1 MDSAPHP
8 CFVIFIMDFLEGLNP
23 EQRRAVEHVEGPL
36 LILAGA
42 GSGKTRVITHR
53 MAHLVRQQQIPG
65 PSILAVTFTNKA
77 AAEMRERVQHLLT
90 EPTQRNLPLVS
101 TFHSFCVRL
110 LRRDGAS
117 LVQVRPGFTT
127 QFNIYDAAD
136 QLSVVKSVYR
146 NLGLD
151 EKQFMQAKAALS
163 AISHGKSQRESPDDF
178 LKKAKDPVASRLA
191 LVYQQYEGALRKA
204 NALDFDDLL
213 LESVR
218 LLRSDSQIR
227 ELYNRRF
234 EFMMVDEYQDT
245 NSSQYDLMRLMTARE
260 NIAVVGDEDQSIYSW
275 RGANI
280 RNILD
285 FQKDFRDATVI
296 RLEENYRSTKN
307 VLEAAGAV
315 VAKNKA
321 RLGKTLWT
329 NAESGDLIGLY
340 EAGAGEDEALFIAD
354 SIDRYLKRNPR
365 ERVAVLYRTNSQ
377 SRQIEEALRRYG
389 RKYVVLGGLSFYER
403 AEIKDMLCYLKA
415 LRNPTDVV
423 SMQRIINVPARGIGK
438 STVEQIE
445 LHAQQT
451 GQNFWD
457 ALGEMLEARE
467 FPARAAAAVEAFHR
481 LMTEL
486 MRDVEKRPVDAVLR
500 DILAWTGYQKV
511 LETDQGPEAEGR
523 LGNLQE
529 LLNAAAD
536 ATERGDTLAEFLD
549 HAALVADSDALDEK
563 AQISLLTMHNAKG
576 LEWPA
581 VFIAGLEEGLFP
593 HSRSRDNEEALE
605 EERRLCYVA
614 LTRAQKKLTL
624 SWARM
629 RRRYGGGAP
638 EPTLPSRFVDEIPKE
653 LTERLDDKGSPDRV
667 DLFVERREV
676 RDTVKKSLFTGKT
689 YNSVDNISQFFS
701 ERGMPAPKGF
711 MRPPAAGG
719 AQGGTRS
726 AQAPP
731 SVGAGRPAVAQVA
744 PPTGDRPP
752 ASSSGGKLLQM
763 PLIPRE
769 SQPSTAVEKSVKP
782 PPVPSAGPLTFGSPP
797 PRVVG
802 RMKKV
807 VSGMVVEHPRY
818 GRGTVVRREGDGD
831 DAKLTISFPGHGL
844 KKLIEKFAGL
854 KIES

>member
-1 MDSAPHP
+1 
-8 CFVIFIMDFLEGLNP
+8 MDFLQGLNP
-23 EQRRAVEHVEGPL
+23 EQRRAVEHVKGPL

-53 MAHLVRQQQIPG
+53 MAHMVRVHRIPG

-77 AAEMRERVQHLLT
+77 SAEMRERVQRLLN

-117 LVQVRPGFTT
+117 LAQVRPGFTT

-163 AISHGKSQRESPDDF
+163 AISHAKNHKDTPADM
-178 LKKAKDPVASRLA
+178 LKNAKDPVASRVA
-191 LVYQQYEGALRKA
+191 VVYEQYEGALRKA
-204 NALDFDDLL
+204 NSLDFDDLL
-213 LESVR
+213 IESVR
-218 LLRSDSQIR
+218 LLRVDLQLR
-227 ELYNRRF
+227 ELYNRRY

-245 NSSQYDLMRLMTARE
+245 NSSQYELMRLMTQSA
-260 NIAVVGDEDQSIYSW
+260 NIGVVGDEDQSIYSW
-275 RGANI
+275 RGADI

-329 NAESGDLIGLY
+329 SAAAGDLIGFY

-354 SIDRYLKRNPR
+354 SIDAYLKRNP
-365 ERVAVLYRTNSQ
+365 EDRVAVLYRTNSQ

-415 LRNPTDVV
+415 LRNPTDIV
-423 SMQRIINVPARGIGK
+423 SMHRIINVPARGIGK
-438 STVEQIE
+438 STVEQID
-445 LHAQQT
+445 LHAQQNGT
-451 GQNFWD
+451 TFWA
-457 ALGEMLEARE
+457 ALIEMLDAHQ
-467 FPARAAAAVEAFHR
+467 FPARAAAAVDAFHR
-481 LMTEL
+481 VMREL
-486 MRDVEKRPVDAVLR
+486 MVGIDTRPVDAILR
-500 DILAWTGYQKV
+500 DILAFTGYQKM
-511 LETDQGPEAEGR
+511 LETEQGPEAEGR

-536 ATERGDTLAEFLD
+536 AAERGDTLAEFLD
-549 HAALVADSDALDEK
+549 HAALVADSDALDEA

-593 HSRSRDNEEALE
+593 HSRSRDNDDALE

-638 EPTLPSRFVDEIPKE
+638 EPTLPSRFLEEIPRE
-653 LTERLDDKGSPDRV
+653 LTERLDDNGRPDRV

-701 ERGMPAPKGF
+701 ERGMPAPQGF
-711 MRPPAAGG
+711 QRPSAGGSAPSPIPPSLSVAAKPAAG
-719 AQGGTRS
+719 
-726 AQAPP
+726 
-731 SVGAGRPAVAQVA
+731 
-744 PPTGDRPP
+744 
-752 ASSSGGKLLQM
+752 GGKLLQM
-763 PLIPRE
+763 PLRIRQRR
-769 SQPSTAVEKSVKP
+769 SHTALK
-782 PPVPSAGPLTFGSPP
+782 A
-797 PRVVG
+797 
-802 RMKKV
+802 
-807 VSGMVVEHPRY
+807 
-818 GRGTVVRREGDGD
+818 
-831 DAKLTISFPGHGL
+831 AK
-844 KKLIEKFAGL
+844 
-854 KIES
+854 

>member
-1 MDSAPHP
+1 
-8 CFVIFIMDFLEGLNP
+8 MDFLQGLNP

-53 MAHLVRQQQIPG
+53 MAHLVRQHHIPG
-65 PSILAVTFTNKA
+65 PCILAVTFTNKA
-77 AAEMRERVQHLLT
+77 SAEMRGRVQQLLG

-110 LRRDGAS
+110 LRRDGSPLA
-117 LVQVRPGFTT
+117 QVRPGFTT

-136 QLSVVKSVYR
+136 QLSVVKSGYR

-151 EKQFMQAKAALS
+151 EKQFMQAKAALG
-163 AISHGKSQRESPDDF
+163 AISHAKNHRETPDDV
-178 LKKAKDPVASRLA
+178 LKKAKDPVASRMA
-191 LVYQQYEGALRKA
+191 VVYEQYEGSLRKA

-218 LLRSDSQIR
+218 VLRVDPQLR

-245 NSSQYDLMRLMTARE
+245 NSSQYELMRLLTERE

-285 FQKDFRDATVI
+285 FQKDFRNATVI

-307 VLEAAGAV
+307 VLEAASAV

-354 SIDRYLKRNPR
+354 SIDRYLKGNPR

-423 SMQRIINVPARGIGK
+423 SLQRIINVPARGIGK

-451 GQNFWD
+451 GQTFWH
-457 ALGEMLEARE
+457 ALGDLLEGHH
-467 FPARAAAAVEAFHR
+467 FPARAAAAVDAFR
-481 LMTEL
+481 RVMQELMTGIET
-486 MRDVEKRPVDAVLR
+486 KPVDAILR
-500 DILAWTGYQKV
+500 DILAVTGYQKM
-511 LETDQGPEAEGR
+511 LEADQGPEAEGR

-536 ATERGDTLAEFLD
+536 STERGDTLAEFLD

-638 EPTLPSRFVDEIPKE
+638 EATLPSRFLKEIPKE
-653 LTERLDDKGSPDRV
+653 LTERLDDNGSPDRV

-676 RDTVKKSLFTGKT
+676 RDTVKKNLFTGKT

-701 ERGMPAPKGF
+701 ERGMPGPQGF
-711 MRPPAAGG
+711 MRPTGAGAPPLSGAKAGAAPLATPEVPAAR
-719 AQGGTRS
+719 AT
-726 AQAPP
+726 
-731 SVGAGRPAVAQVA
+731 
-744 PPTGDRPP
+744 
-752 ASSSGGKLLQM
+752 GGKLLQM

-769 SQPSTAVEKSVKP
+769 SGPSQSAP
-782 PPVPSAGPLTFGSPP
+782 PPQVAARPPVAFGGAARLPVRAKRPFGAGS
-797 PRVVG
+797 VVD
-802 RMKKV
+802 
-807 VSGMVVEHPRY
+807 HPKY
-818 GRGTVVRREGDGD
+818 GRGTVLRREGDGD

>member
-1 MDSAPHP
+1 MVNYYDGTARHP
-8 CFVIFIMDFLEGLNP
+8 SGLNPFINLLIMDFLQGLNP

-53 MAHLVRQQQIPG
+53 MAHLVRERHVPG
-65 PSILAVTFTNKA
+65 ACILAVTFTNKA
-77 AAEMRERVQHLLT
+77 SGEMRERVRQLLG
-90 EPTQRNLPLVS
+90 EPTQRNLPVVS

-117 LVQVRPGFTT
+117 LAQVRPGFTT
-127 QFNIYDAAD
+127 QFNIYDDSD
-136 QLSVVKSVYR
+136 QVSVVKGVFR

-151 EKQFMQAKAALS
+151 EKQFMQARAALS
-163 AISHGKSQRESPDDF
+163 KIGHAKNHNETPADF
-178 LKKAKDPVASRLA
+178 LKKAADPVASRMA
-191 LVYQQYEGALRKA
+191 VVYEQYEGALKKA

-213 LESVR
+213 NESVR
-218 LLRSDSQIR
+218 LLRVDDQIR
-227 ELYNRRF
+227 ETYNRRF

-245 NSSQYDLMRLMTARE
+245 NRSQYELMRLLTERE
-260 NIAVVGDEDQSIYSW
+260 NIGVVGDEDQSIYSW

-285 FQKDFRDATVI
+285 FQKDFHNAAVI
-296 RLEENYRSTKN
+296 RLEENYRSVKN
-307 VLEAAGAV
+307 VLEAAAAV

-354 SIDRYLKRNPR
+354 SIDQYLRRHPMQ
-365 ERVAVLYRTNSQ
+365 RVAVLYRTNSQ

-389 RKYVVLGGLSFYER
+389 RKYIVLGGLSFYER
-403 AEIKDMLCYLKA
+403 AEIKDILCYLKS

-423 SMQRIINVPARGIGK
+423 SLQRIINVPARGIGK

-445 LHAQQT
+445 LQASATGRTFWHALE
-451 GQNFWD
+451 D
-457 ALGEMLEARE
+457 MLEARQ
-467 FPARAAAAVEAFHR
+467 FPARAEAAVAAFHR
-481 LMTEL
+481 LITEL
-486 MRDVEKRPVDAVLR
+486 RLGIDTKPLDAVIR
-500 DILAWTGYQKV
+500 DILDFTGYQKM
-511 LETDQGPEAEGR
+511 LEAEQGPEGEAR

-536 ATERGDTLAEFLD
+536 SVERSDTLADFLD

-563 AQISLLTMHNAKG
+563 AQVSLLTMHNAKG

-581 VFIAGLEEGLFP
+581 VFVAGLEEGLFP
-593 HSRSRDNEEALE
+593 HSRSKDNEDALE

-638 EPTLPSRFVDEIPKE
+638 EPTLPSRFLEEIPKH
-653 LTERLDDKGSPDRV
+653 LTERLDDSGSPERV

-676 RDTVKKSLFTGKT
+676 RDTVKKNLFTGKT

-701 ERGMPAPKGF
+701 ERGMPAPRGIS
-711 MRPPAAGG
+711 RTSGPPAAAPAPVP
-719 AQGGTRS
+719 AQRPS
-726 AQAPP
+726 AP
-731 SVGAGRPAVAQVA
+731 G
-744 PPTGDRPP
+744 
-752 ASSSGGKLLQM
+752 SGGKLLQM

-769 SQPSTAVEKSVKP
+769 EMDSGR
-782 PPVPSAGPLTFGSPP
+782 PPVRAPEVRTVTVRKKPFGPGS
-797 PRVVG
+797 
-802 RMKKV
+802 
-807 VSGMVVEHPRY
+807 VVEHRVY
-818 GRGTVVRREGDGD
+818 GRGTVLRREGDGE
-831 DAKLTISFPGHGL
+831 DAKLTINFPGHGL
-844 KKLIEKFAGL
+844 KKLVEKFAGL

>member
-1 MDSAPHP
+1 
-8 CFVIFIMDFLEGLNP
+8 MDFLQGLNP

-53 MAHLVRQQQIPG
+53 MAHLVRQHHVPG
-65 PSILAVTFTNKA
+65 PCILAVTFTNKA
-77 AAEMRERVQHLLT
+77 SSEMRERVQHLLS
-90 EPTQRNLPLVS
+90 EPTQRNLPVVS

-117 LVQVRPGFTT
+117 LAQVRPGFTT
-127 QFNIYDAAD
+127 QFNIYDEAD
-136 QLSVVKSVYR
+136 QLSVVKSVFR

-151 EKQFMQAKAALS
+151 EKQFMQARAALS
-163 AISHGKSQRESPDDF
+163 KVSHAKNHKETPADL
-178 LKKAKDPVASRLA
+178 LKKAMDPVASRMA
-191 LVYQQYEGALRKA
+191 VVYEQYEVALRKA

-218 LLRSDSQIR
+218 ALRVDDQLR

-245 NSSQYDLMRLMTARE
+245 NRSQYELMRLLTERE
-260 NIAVVGDEDQSIYSW
+260 NIGVVGDEDQSIYSW

-285 FQKDFRDATVI
+285 FQKDFHDATVI
-296 RLEENYRSTKN
+296 RLEENYRSVKN
-307 VLEAAGAV
+307 VLDAAGAV
-315 VAKNKA
+315 VARNKA

-329 NAESGDLIGLY
+329 QAEAGDLIGLY

-354 SIDRYLKRNPR
+354 SIDQYLKRNPR

-377 SRQIEEALRRYG
+377 SRQLEEALRRYG
-389 RKYVVLGGLSFYER
+389 RKYIVLGGLSFYER
-403 AEIKDMLCYLKA
+403 AEIKDILCYLKA

-423 SMQRIINVPARGIGK
+423 SLQRIINVPARGIGK

-445 LHAQQT
+445 LQASQSGRIFWHALE
-451 GQNFWD
+451 D
-457 ALGEMLEARE
+457 VLEARQ
-467 FPARAAAAVEAFHR
+467 FPARALSAVEAFHR
-481 LMTEL
+481 LMLEL
-486 MRDVEKRPVDAVLR
+486 RRDIETRPVDALIR
-500 DILAWTGYQKV
+500 DILALTGYQKM
-511 LETDQGPEAEGR
+511 LEAEQGPEAEGR

-536 ATERGDTLAEFLD
+536 STERGDTLADFLD
-549 HAALVADSDALDEK
+549 HAALVADSDALYEK
-563 AQISLLTMHNAKG
+563 AQVSLLTMHNAKG
-576 LEWPA
+576 LEWSA

-638 EPTLPSRFVDEIPKE
+638 EATLPSRFLEEIPKH
-653 LTERLDDKGSPDRV
+653 LTERLDDQGGPDSV

-676 RDTVKKSLFTGKT
+676 RDTVKKNLFTGKT

-701 ERGMPAPKGF
+701 ERGMPSPRGLS
-711 MRPPAAGG
+711 RPPSPAPSGPPRPAASPVQQQRPAGAGG
-719 AQGGTRS
+719 K
-726 AQAPP
+726 
-731 SVGAGRPAVAQVA
+731 V
-744 PPTGDRPP
+744 
-752 ASSSGGKLLQM
+752 LQM
-763 PLIPRE
+763 PLIPRDAM
-769 SQPSTAVEKSVKP
+769 PSGPVTSAPKAAPPAVAMA
-782 PPVPSAGPLTFGSPP
+782 AGPP
-797 PRVVG
+797 
-802 RMKKV
+802 KV
-807 VSGMVVEHPRY
+807 VRAKKAFGAGSVVEHPRY
-818 GRGTVVRREGDGD
+818 GRGTVLRREGEGEDS
-831 DAKLTISFPGHGL
+831 KLTISFPGHGL

>member
-1 MDSAPHP
+1 
-8 CFVIFIMDFLEGLNP
+8 MDFLQGLNP
-23 EQRRAVEHVEGPL
+23 EQRAAVEHVEGPL

-53 MAHLVRQQQIPG
+53 MAYLVRQHHVPG
-65 PSILAVTFTNKA
+65 PCILAVTFTNKA
-77 AAEMRERVQHLLT
+77 SGEMRERVQHLLG
-90 EPTQRNLPLVS
+90 EPTQRNLPFVS

-117 LVQVRPGFTT
+117 LSQVRPGFTT
-127 QFNIYDAAD
+127 QFNIYDESD
-136 QLSVVKSVYR
+136 QLSVVKTVFR

-163 AISHGKSQRESPDDF
+163 RISHAKNHKETPSDL
-178 LKKAKDPVASRLA
+178 LKKATDPMASRLA
-191 LVYQQYEGALRKA
+191 VVYEQYEGALKKA

-213 LESVR
+213 LEPVR
-218 LLRSDSQIR
+218 LLRVDDQLR
-227 ELYNRRF
+227 EMYNRRF

-245 NSSQYDLMRLMTARE
+245 NRSQYELMRLLTERE
-260 NIAVVGDEDQSIYSW
+260 NVCVVGDEDQSIYSW

-285 FQKDFRDATVI
+285 FQKDFHNATVI
-296 RLEENYRSTKN
+296 RLEENYRSVKN

-329 NAESGDLIGLY
+329 KADSGDLIGMY

-354 SIDRYLKRNPR
+354 TIDRMLKRTPG

-403 AEIKDMLCYLKA
+403 AEIKDILCYLKA
-415 LRNPTDVV
+415 LRNPTDAV
-423 SMQRIINVPARGIGK
+423 SLQRIINVPARGIGK

-445 LHAQQT
+445 LHASQT
-451 GQNFWD
+451 GRIFWH
-457 ALGEMLEARE
+457 ALEDMLEARM
-467 FPARAAAAVEAFHR
+467 FPGRAEAAVAAFHR
-481 LMTEL
+481 LMNEL
-486 MRDVEKRPVDAVLR
+486 RVDIETRPVDAVIR
-500 DILAWTGYQKV
+500 DILALTGYQKM
-511 LETDQGPEAEGR
+511 LEVDKSPEAEGR

-536 ATERGDTLAEFLD
+536 STERGDTLGEFLD

-593 HSRSRDNEEALE
+593 HSRSIENEEALE
-605 EERRLCYVA
+605 EERRLCYVG

-624 SWARM
+624 SWAQV

-638 EPTLPSRFVDEIPKE
+638 EPSIPSRFLDEIPRH
-653 LTERLDDKGSPDRV
+653 LTERLDDKGDRDRV
-667 DLFVERREV
+667 DLFAERREV
-676 RDTVKKSLFTGKT
+676 RDTVKKNLFTGKT

-701 ERGMPAPKGF
+701 DRGMPSPRGLS
-711 MRPPAAGG
+711 RGGPPEGNRAGG
-719 AQGGTRS
+719 GPSLPPQKAPVQSPPPVMQRP
-726 AQAPP
+726 APP
-731 SVGAGRPAVAQVA
+731 SGSG
-744 PPTGDRPP
+744 
-752 ASSSGGKLLQM
+752 GGKLLQM
-763 PLIPRE
+763 PLIPRPE
-769 SQPSTAVEKSVKP
+769 AEDRQSTP
-782 PPVPSAGPLTFGSPP
+782 PPVQTRPPMGP
-797 PRVVG
+797 PRPAI
-802 RMKKV
+802 RPKKPFGPG
-807 VSGMVVEHPRY
+807 SVVEHPKY
-818 GRGTVVRREGDGD
+818 GRGTVLRREGDGD
-831 DAKLTISFPGHGL
+831 DAKLTVTFPKHGL
-844 KKLIEKFAGL
+844 KKLFEKFAGL

>member
-1 MDSAPHP
+1 
-8 CFVIFIMDFLEGLNP
+8 MDFLQGLNP
-23 EQRRAVEHVEGPL
+23 EQRRAVEHVDGPL

-53 MAHLVRQQQIPG
+53 MAHLVREHRVPG
-65 PSILAVTFTNKA
+65 PAVLAVTFTNKA
-77 AAEMRERVQHLLT
+77 SAEMRERVQQLLG
-90 EPTQRNLPLVS
+90 EPTQRNLPMVS
-101 TFHSFCVRL
+101 TFHSFCVRM
-110 LRRDGAS
+110 LRRDGTS
-117 LVQVRPGFTT
+117 LAQVRPGFTST
-127 QFNIYDAAD
+127 FNIYDAAD
-136 QLSVVKSVYR
+136 QASVVKSVFR

-151 EKQFMQAKAALS
+151 EKQFMQARAALGK
-163 AISHGKSQRESPDDF
+163 ISHAKNHKETPADL
-178 LKKAKDPVASRLA
+178 LKNAQDPVASRMA
-191 LVYQQYEGALRKA
+191 VVYEQYEGALRKA

-218 LLRSDSQIR
+218 LLRVDDQLR
-227 ELYNRRF
+227 ELYNRRY

-245 NSSQYDLMRLMTARE
+245 NRSQYELMRLLTERE
-260 NIAVVGDEDQSIYSW
+260 NIGVVGDEDQSIYSW

-285 FQKDFRDATVI
+285 FQKDFHNANVI
-296 RLEENYRSTKN
+296 RLEENYRSVKN

-329 NAESGDLIGLY
+329 NAEAGDLIGLY

-354 SIDRYLKRNPR
+354 SMDQYLKQNPAD
-365 ERVAVLYRTNSQ
+365 RVAVLYRTNSQ

-403 AEIKDMLCYLKA
+403 AEIKDVLCYLKA

-423 SMQRIINVPARGIGK
+423 SLQRIINVPARGIGK

-445 LHAQQT
+445 LHASAT
-451 GQNFWD
+451 GLPFWN
-457 ALGEMLEARE
+457 ALEEMMEARQ
-467 FPARAAAAVEAFHR
+467 FPARAAAAIDAFHR
-481 LMTEL
+481 VMTEL
-486 MRDVEKRPVDAVLR
+486 RQDIESKPVDAIIR
-500 DILAWTGYQKV
+500 DILALTGYQKM
-511 LETDQGPEAEGR
+511 LETEQGVEAEGR

-536 ATERGDTLAEFLD
+536 STERGDTIAEFLD

-576 LEWPA
+576 LEWPS
-581 VFIAGLEEGLFP
+581 VYIAGMEEGLFP

-614 LTRAQKKLTL
+614 LTRAQKRLTL
-624 SWARM
+624 TWARV

-638 EPTLPSRFVDEIPKE
+638 EPTLPSRFLEEIPRQ
-653 LTERLDDKGSPDRV
+653 LTERLDDNGRPDRV

-676 RDTVKKSLFTGKT
+676 RDTAKKNLFTGKT

-701 ERGMPAPKGF
+701 ERGMPAPQGF
-711 MRPPAAGG
+711 TRPGSAGG
-719 AQGGTRS
+719 AQPQGPEGPIGPTPVPV
-726 AQAPP
+726 Q
-731 SVGAGRPAVAQVA
+731 RPAQ
-744 PPTGDRPP
+744 
-752 ASSSGGKLLQM
+752 GGKVLQM
-763 PLIPRE
+763 PLIPGE
-769 SQPSTAVEKSVKP
+769 SMRQPLGVAPVRPAMAAVGGGP
-782 PPVPSAGPLTFGSPP
+782 P
-797 PRVVG
+797 
-802 RMKKV
+802 KV
-807 VSGMVVEHPRY
+807 VRAKKAFGAGSVVEHPRY
-818 GRGTVVRREGDGD
+818 GRGTVVRREGEGD
-831 DAKLTISFPGHGL
+831 DAKLTVSFPGHGL